1 MVYKEFQDKK
11 LSALGFGAMRLPVSD
26 SIPGTPIDEEKT
38 EEMVD
43 FALRHGVNYFDTAYG
58 YHDGTSEVVME
69 KYSVSTEGQLLSGYK
84 ISGYDLSNMDKV
96 DTIFEEQLA
105 NAAWNISTSICSI
118 IYMRRIS
125 IRIWIR
131 STNHG
136 LSVKAKGERTHQA
149 SRIFRSW
156 TV

>member
-58 YHDGTSEVVME
+58 YHDGTSEVVMGKVLG
-69 KYSVSTEGQLLSGYK
+69 KYPRDSYYLATK
-84 ISGYDLSNMDKV
+84 FPGYDLSNMD
-96 DTIFEEQLA
+96 

-131 STNHG
+131 ST
-136 LSVKAKGERTHQA
+136 E
-149 SRIFRSW
+149 SW
-156 TV
+156 TIC